1 MALFD
6 RGGSFFKFFASL
18 EFRNKWNNF

>member
-6 RGGSFFKFFASL
+6 RGWSFFKFFASL